1 LRFLREVDDVNAL
14 GVIMEVIPY
23 TPIQIPEIP
32 PEGPWS
38 AYVLVVIWLPLLLRA
53 MFLLIPFRKVIGKLA
68 PHSGWAL
75 KKLKELPV
83 RGFGLL
89 AINEIFALM
98 IPPTLVLIIRFSKNP
113 IGWQSWSEVSNVGG
127 IVLFASLLLWIFFD
141 VLRIMRVRRMMKAV
155 EKHDIAKLRK
165 VADAS
170 LGVRGL
176 LRKFSRKDTDEGD
189 AGQQTAS
196 QTGGIIA
203 KKSLKVWGAR
213 ALMARKLTP
222 AGLVSSIAIG
232 AAVEVARVGAGKISD
247 KVDNKLQEE
256 FNKISKVNTKT
267 LMVLLLR
274 DLLMGLVPLLILAY
288 VPVILP

>member
-1 LRFLREVDDVNAL
+1 MIQPLQLPEV
-14 GVIMEVIPY
+14 
-23 TPIQIPEIP
+23 P
-32 PEGPWS
+32 PDGPWA
-38 AYVLVVIWLPLLLRA
+38 AYVLVVIWLPLVLRA

-98 IPPTLVLIIRFSKNP
+98 IPPILVLIIRFSNNP

-170 LGVRGL
+170 FGARSF
-176 LRKFSRKDTDEGD
+176 LRKFSRKDTEVNVIE
-189 AGQQTAS
+189 QQTAAK
-196 QTGGIIA
+196 TGGKIA

-247 KVDNKLQEE
+247 RVDKKLQEE
-256 FNKISKVNTKT
+256 FNKVSKVNTKT

-274 DLLMGLVPLLILAY
+274 DLAMGLIPILILAY

>member
-1 LRFLREVDDVNAL
+1 MIQPLQLPEV
-14 GVIMEVIPY
+14 
-23 TPIQIPEIP
+23 P
-32 PEGPWS
+32 PDGPWA
-38 AYVLVVIWLPLLLRA
+38 AYVLVVIWLPLVLRA
-53 MFLLIPFRKVIGKLA
+53 MLLLIPFRKVIGKLA

-98 IPPTLVLIIRFSKNP
+98 IPPILVLIIRFSNNP

-170 LGVRGL
+170 FGARSF
-176 LRKFSRKDTDEGD
+176 LRKFSRKIQKSMSRTTNRYPNRWKNCQKVTQSLGCSCIDGTKTNPCWL
-189 AGQQTAS
+189 GQQYC
-196 QTGGIIA
+196 
-203 KKSLKVWGAR
+203 VR
-213 ALMARKLTP
+213 CCC
-222 AGLVSSIAIG
+222 
-232 AAVEVARVGAGKISD
+232 
-247 KVDNKLQEE
+247 
-256 FNKISKVNTKT
+256 
-267 LMVLLLR
+267 
-274 DLLMGLVPLLILAY
+274 
-288 VPVILP
+288 

>member
-1 LRFLREVDDVNAL
+1 
-14 GVIMEVIPY
+14 MEVIPY
-23 TPIQIPEIP
+23 TPIQLPEIP
-32 PEGPWS
+32 PEGPWA

-53 MFLLIPFRKVIGKLA
+53 MFLVVPFRTAIGKLA

-75 KKLKELPV
+75 KQLKQLPV

-89 AINEIFALM
+89 VANEIFAFI
-98 IPPTLVLIIRFSKNP
+98 IPAMLVLIIRLSNNP
-113 IGWQSWSEVSNVGG
+113 IGWQSWSEVSNAGG
-127 IVLFASLLLWIFFD
+127 VVLFASLLLWIFFD
-141 VLRIMRVRRMMKAV
+141 ALRIMRVRRMMKAV
-155 EKHDIAKLRK
+155 ENRDIEKLRK
-165 VADAS
+165 VAGAS
-170 LGVRGL
+170 LGVRRL
-176 LRKFSRKDTDEGD
+176 LRKFSRKDTDGID

-196 QTGGIIA
+196 QTGGEIA

-222 AGLVSSIAIG
+222 AGLVSSIALG
-232 AAVEVARVGAGKISD
+232 AAVEIARVGAGKISD
-247 KVDNKLQEE
+247 RVDTKLQDE

-288 VPVILP
+288 IPIILP